1 MALDKSQNLLGFC
14 EFVVVFLSLSG
25 GPFPQFLIIS
35 IMLCFLLR
43 DKHFHV
49 S

>member
-1 MALDKSQNLLGFC
+1 MALDKSQTFLGFC
-14 EFVVVFLSLSG
+14 EFMVVVLSLSG
-25 GPFPQFLIIS
+25 GPFPQFLIS